1 MRNDKILMFLAL
13 VFVAIFSYWT
23 FNQIKFYQNQN
34 KDTGKSFENLPDTS
48 SSSTQNLDGDITSPD
63 NNNQSSPTISNN
75 KPVDTS
81 TWVATDYKQGDIS
94 KGNYTVKSG
103 DTLWEIAEA
112 VYGDGTQWVNI
123 LNANSSSV
131 DYLPNGQQALI
142 FPGQVLV
149 IP

>member
-1 MRNDKILMFLAL
+1 MKNNKTLAFLAL
-13 VFVAIFSYWT
+13 IFVALFSYWT
-23 FNQIKFYQNQN
+23 FNQVKFYRDKNA
-34 KDTGKSFENLPDTS
+34 GKSFENLPDTS
-48 SSSTQNLDGDITSPD
+48 SSSTQNLND
-63 NNNQSSPTISNN
+63 NNTADKVNSTISSGSN
-75 KPVDTS
+75 TS
-81 TWVATDYKQGDIS
+81 GDNIWVATDYKQGDIS

-123 LNANSSSV
+123 LHVNSTSV
-131 DYLPNGQQALI
+131 DYLLNGQQALI

>member
-1 MRNDKILMFLAL
+1 MKNNKTLAFLAL
-13 VFVAIFSYWT
+13 VFVALFSYWT
-23 FNQIKFYQNQN
+23 FNQIQFYLN
-34 KDTGKSFENLPDTS
+34 KDKNKSFENLPDTS
-48 SSSTQNLDGDITSPD
+48 SSSTQNLND
-63 NNNQSSPTISNN
+63 NNADTTATISDN
-75 KPVDTS
+75 KVVNVG

-123 LNANSSSV
+123 LNANSSSIG
-131 DYLPNGQQALI
+131 YLPSGQQALI